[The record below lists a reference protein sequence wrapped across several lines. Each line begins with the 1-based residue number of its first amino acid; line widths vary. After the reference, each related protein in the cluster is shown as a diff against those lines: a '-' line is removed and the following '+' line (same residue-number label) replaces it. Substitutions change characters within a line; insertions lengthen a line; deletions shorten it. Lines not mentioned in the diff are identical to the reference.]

1 MRYTVKDKLKMVKEH
16 VCEGIPSH
24 GIAKKCECDVSTIK
38 HYCNLCRKHGEKAFE
53 DNRTTRCYS
62 RE

>member
-38 HYCNLCRKHGEKAFE
+38 HYCNLYRKHGESF
-53 DNRTTRCYS
+53 
-62 RE
+62 